1 MQARYRLDL
10 ADRFAVSSA
19 TARRF
24 AANPSDPTSRWAPC
38 PAHSFRWITCFLDTP
53 APGEALPPPIGY
65 GPRLGSVRLDF
76 HQQATRPARRALRPP
91 PTAARPPTPLP
102 GFAGYRPGIASR
114 HPAGDGAETALP
126 SSQDDHPHVQRPI
139 RRRVPQRPLLDPR
152 RLPWPSPSPDRLG
165 SLCTR
170 PKTGPLDDACSGFT
184 HVADRTVAPPRF
196 IPGLSTTHGGL
207 ATGDPGVSPDRTRTG
222 RPP

>member
-38 PAHSFRWITCFLDTP
+38 PAHSSRWITCSFDSP

-76 HQQATRPARRALRPP
+76 HQQATRPARRA
-91 PTAARPPTPLP
+91 
-102 GFAGYRPGIASR
+102 
-114 HPAGDGAETALP
+114 
-126 SSQDDHPHVQRPI
+126 V
-139 RRRVPQRPLLDPR
+139 RPLLTSPR
-152 RLPWPSPSPDRLG
+152 RARTSRPRRSFATRRSRQAWTGIPGHPRRPPRIRPATFLAHPPRLRDGPLMASGFAVRRKLARTAPPSTRSTPPAKPPVRHVFLG
-165 SLCTR
+165 SRFCLQLPSHPASR
-170 PKTGPLDDACSGFT
+170 RRSCSRLVVGAINL
-184 HVADRTVAPPRF
+184 HRGLAPPARW
-196 IPGLSTTHGGL
+196 TCR
-207 ATGDPGVSPDRTRTG
+207 AYD
-222 RPP
+222 